1 MKQTASR
8 SNNKGKFQS
17 RDRLVVHLPLPHST
31 LPIYVMFPSSFFL
44 LSIPSLLLTRGVY
57 MVALFGRAL
66 FSRLWISI
74 SFHFP
79 SSLAS
84 SFIFSQWHDSFFF
97 LLNRTWSHTHS
108 KERKTAAE
116 LSFACE
122 SSGCVYNIHTYTRIH
137 TICVCVCCSM
147 WCAPA
152 TGRNRRL
159 PDYTSHNN
167 HRNRIRWFEFKNA
180 RRYIKVES

>member
-31 LPIYVMFPSSFFL
+31 LPIYVMFPSYFFL

-84 SFIFSQWHDSFFF
+84 SFILSQWHDSFFF
-97 LLNRTWSHTHS
+97 LHNRTWSHTHS

-137 TICVCVCCSM
+137 TICVCVCAVVCGVHLQRG
-147 WCAPA
+147 A
-152 TGRNRRL
+152 TDGCQI
-159 PDYTSHNN
+159 
-167 HRNRIRWFEFKNA
+167 IRHITITETVYDGLSSKMLDA
-180 RRYIKVES
+180 I